1 MPLFSRRRAKRR
13 TVVVTLV
20 AWGLAL
26 VAGMVNACVLHE
38 AGPGHHG
45 QGQARPS
52 AVPEVQ
58 ALASQAE
65 PPGDAGEHKQPCQQF
80 CDSEASTAV
89 QRQGHGPTDLGNA
102 VVHVGACTPS
112 LAPVAL
118 VKVSFDDRPPPR
130 PTADRHPLCAADA
143 LGRSGHAVHARSPGL
158 EREWLLTVPGTGVAH
173 AWRSLLDPNTSPN
186 SIRSP

>member
-38 AGPGHHG
+38 AGPGYHG

-89 QRQGHGPTDLGNA
+89 QRQGHGPTDLGHA
-102 VVHVGACTPS
+102 VVHVGDWTPS

-118 VKVSFDDRPPPR
+118 VKLPFDDRPPP
-130 PTADRHPLCAADA
+130 DRLPIAI
-143 LGRSGHAVHARSPGL
+143 RFVR
-158 EREWLLTVPGTGVAH
+158 LT
-173 AWRSLLDPNTSPN
+173 L
-186 SIRSP
+186 

>member
-1 MPLFSRRRAKRR
+1 MPLFSRRRGKRR

-26 VAGMVNACVLHE
+26 MAGMVNACVLQE
-38 AGPGHHG
+38 AVPIHHG
-45 QGQARPS
+45 QARAYPS
-52 AVPEVQ
+52 AAPKAQ
-58 ALASQAE
+58 APGSQAE
-65 PPGDAGEHKQPCQQF
+65 PSGEAGEHKEPCQQF

-118 VKVSFDDRPPPR
+118 VKVSFDDRPPP
-130 PTADRHPLCAADA
+130 DRLPIAI
-143 LGRSGHAVHARSPGL
+143 RFVR
-158 EREWLLTVPGTGVAH
+158 LT
-173 AWRSLLDPNTSPN
+173 L
-186 SIRSP
+186 